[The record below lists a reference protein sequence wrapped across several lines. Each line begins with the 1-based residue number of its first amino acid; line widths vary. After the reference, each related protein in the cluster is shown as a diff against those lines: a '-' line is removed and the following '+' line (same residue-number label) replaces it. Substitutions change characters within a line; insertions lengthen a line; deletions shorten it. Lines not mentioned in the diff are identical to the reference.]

1 MGGAC
6 GHLPEPPA
14 AGGRLRALDARAKL
28 VGLVGVTIVAVSA
41 PLEAWPTWVACAAV
55 LVAVALAARARPRQ
69 IARRAAPVLPPV
81 LFVAAFA
88 PLLSGGRAV
97 AALGPFTVSEHG
109 LRVLA
114 EVGAKATIGTVAA
127 VLLGITTTFPETLE
141 ALRRMRVP
149 RTLTLIAAFMYRYLV
164 TMVDEVRRMR
174 AAMTSRGFRP
184 RSPVAAA
191 VLGRLVAVLF
201 LRSLGRGERV
211 YRAMLSRGY
220 SGQLPAAAV
229 TRLGAAD
236 AAFVAVLAVALVPAR
251 VLAGVAA

>member
-1 MGGAC
+1 MGGGC
-6 GHLPEPPA
+6 GHLPAPPA
-14 AGGRLRALDARAKL
+14 PGGRLRRLDARAKV
-28 VGLVGVTIVAVSA
+28 VGLIGVTIVAVSA
-41 PLEAWPTWVACAAV
+41 PLQAWPTWVACALV
-55 LVAVALAARARPRQ
+55 LAAVAVAAEARPRE

-97 AALGPFTVSEHG
+97 ASLGPLTVSDHG

-114 EVGAKATIGTVAA
+114 EVGAKATIGTAAA
-127 VLLGITTTFPETLE
+127 VLLGLTTTFPETLE

-164 TMVDEVRRMR
+164 TLVDEVRRMR

-220 SGQLPAAAV
+220 AGQLPAVAV
-229 TRLGAAD
+229 GRLGAAD
-236 AAFVAVLAVALVPAR
+236 AAFVAVVALALVPAR
-251 VLAGVAA
+251 VLAGMAA